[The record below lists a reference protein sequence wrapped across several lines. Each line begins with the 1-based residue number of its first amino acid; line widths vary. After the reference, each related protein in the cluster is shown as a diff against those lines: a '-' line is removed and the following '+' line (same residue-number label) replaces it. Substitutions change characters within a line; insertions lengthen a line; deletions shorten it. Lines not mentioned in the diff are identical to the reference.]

1 MYKGTIEEKRKFLN
15 ISKRTMSKRFCLPV
29 KEYSFLEKN
38 EGYMNVYLY
47 IEICKFLDIDFDLN
61 VPFNTVPLLSIE
73 GYYKRF
79 LKENLVKREV

>member
-1 MYKGTIEEKRKFLN
+1 
-15 ISKRTMSKRFCLPV
+15 
-29 KEYSFLEKN
+29 
-38 EGYMNVYLY
+38 MNVYLY

-61 VPFNTVPLLSIE
+61 VAFNTVPLLSIE